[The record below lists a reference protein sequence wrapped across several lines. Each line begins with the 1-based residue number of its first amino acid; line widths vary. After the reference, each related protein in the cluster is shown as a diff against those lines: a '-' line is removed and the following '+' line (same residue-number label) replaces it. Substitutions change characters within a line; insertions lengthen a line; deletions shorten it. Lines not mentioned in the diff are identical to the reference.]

1 MTDMQLYLTIG
12 MPTLAI
18 LVGILVNLVQFAA
31 LNGRLTAIETR
42 FEARLS
48 GLEARFDARM
58 NALETRFDARMS
70 ALEAKFDI
78 LVGKVIEIGNRL
90 TRVEER
96 LKH

>member
-1 MTDMQLYLTIG
+1 MTETQLYLTIG

-31 LNGRLTAIETR
+31 LNGRLTALETR
-42 FEARLS
+42 I
-48 GLEARFDARM
+48 DARI
-58 NALETRFDARMS
+58 NALEMRFDARMS
-70 ALEAKFDI
+70 SLEAKFDI
-78 LVGKVIEIGNRL
+78 LVGKVIEVDNRL

>member
-1 MTDMQLYLTIG
+1 MTETQLYLTVG

-31 LNGRLTAIETR
+31 LNGRLTALETR
-42 FEARLS
+42 MDARISALEARIDARMNA
-48 GLEARFDARM
+48 LEARFDARM
-58 NALETRFDARMS
+58 S
-70 ALEAKFDI
+70 SLEAKFDI
-78 LVGKVIEIGNRL
+78 LVGKVIEIDNRL